1 MIYKVSKRSQ
11 SNQVIRVAYLP
22 SSKSISNRLLLLNVL
37 SGSGVV
43 PENVSESD
51 DTKVMRQA
59 LDGNL
64 EHVDVGAAGTSM
76 RFLTAYLALTK
87 GVHTI
92 TGSERMKQRPITLL
106 VDALRSL
113 GAEIEY
119 VEKEGYPPLRIKGGN
134 LTSGVIEL
142 DGSVSSQYISALLMI
157 APQIEGGLTMRLM
170 GKINSRPYI
179 AMTLELMSRFG
190 AKYEWTDNQIVVSG
204 GGYTY
209 SPIRVES
216 DWSAASYWYA
226 IASLTPGREYVL
238 EGLERNSL
246 QGDSAVVQI
255 AAELGVETVFTSS
268 GIIIKA
274 TGKTPE
280 NYIYDFSQQPDLA
293 QTFVVLCCLLG
304 VRFSFTGLESLK
316 IKETDRIT
324 ALITELRKV
333 GYTLMTND
341 TDTIEWNGDYREKQ
355 STAVISTY
363 KDHRMA
369 MAFAPI
375 AFVMGDIKIDDPMVV
390 TKSYPRY
397 WEDFS
402 LVADVETI
410 EEAE

>member
-1 MIYKVSKRSQ
+1 MIYKISRS
-11 SNQVIRVAYLP
+11 SLSEKVIKVKYLP

-76 RFLTAYLALTK
+76 RFLTAYLALTE
-87 GVHTI
+87 GIHTI

-190 AKYEWTDNQIVVSG
+190 AKYEWKDNQIVVSG

-255 AAELGVETVFTSS
+255 AAGLGVETVFTSS

-333 GYTLMTND
+333 GYILMTND

-369 MAFAPI
+369 MAFAPA
-375 AFVMGDIKIDDPMVV
+375 AFVVGDIMIDDPMVV

-397 WEDFS
+397 WDDLKMVLS
-402 LVADVETI
+402 IV
-410 EEAE
+410 

>member
-1 MIYKVSKRSQ
+1 MIYKISRS
-11 SNQVIRVAYLP
+11 SLSEKVIKVKYLP

-76 RFLTAYLALTK
+76 RFLTAYLALTE
-87 GVHTI
+87 GIHTI

-106 VDALRSL
+106 VEALRSL

-119 VEKEGYPPLRIKGGN
+119 IETEGYPPLRIKGGC
-134 LTSGVIEL
+134 LKSGVVEL

-179 AMTLELMSRFG
+179 AMTLDLMSRFG
-190 AKYEWTDNQIVVSG
+190 AKYEWVDNQITVSG

-209 SPIRVES
+209 SPMRVES

-255 AAELGVETVFTSS
+255 AAGLGVETVFTSS

-397 WEDFS
+397 WDDFS

>member
-1 MIYKVSKRSQ
+1 MIYKISRS
-11 SNQVIRVAYLP
+11 SLSEKVIKVKYLP

-76 RFLTAYLALTK
+76 RFLTAYLALTE
-87 GVHTI
+87 GIHTI

-106 VDALRSL
+106 VEALRSL

-119 VEKEGYPPLRIKGGN
+119 IETEGYPPLRIKGGC
-134 LTSGVIEL
+134 LKSGVVEL

-157 APQIEGGLTMRLM
+157 APQIEGGLTMRLV
-170 GKINSRPYI
+170 GKVNSRPYI
-179 AMTLELMSRFG
+179 AMTLDLMSRFG
-190 AKYEWTDNQIVVSG
+190 AKYEWKDNQIVVSG

-226 IASLTPGREYVL
+226 IAALTPGREYVL
-238 EGLERNSL
+238 EGLEQKSL

-255 AAELGVETVFTSS
+255 AAGLGVETVFTSS

-402 LVADVETI
+402 SVADVETI

>member
-76 RFLTAYLALTK
+76 RFLTAYLALME
-87 GVHTI
+87 GIHTI

-190 AKYEWTDNQIVVSG
+190 AKYEWKDNQIVVSG

-246 QGDSAVVQI
+246 QGDSVVVQI
-255 AAELGVETVFTSS
+255 AAGLGVETVFTSS

>member
-1 MIYKVSKRSQ
+1 MIYKISRS
-11 SNQVIRVAYLP
+11 SLSEKVIKVKYLP

-76 RFLTAYLALTK
+76 RFLTAYLALTE
-87 GVHTI
+87 GIHTI

-106 VDALRSL
+106 VEALRSL

-119 VEKEGYPPLRIKGGN
+119 IETEGYPPLRIKGGC
-134 LTSGVIEL
+134 LKSGVVEL

-157 APQIEGGLTMRLM
+157 APQIDGGLTMRLV
-170 GKINSRPYI
+170 GKVNSRPYI
-179 AMTLELMSRFG
+179 AMTLDLMSSFG
-190 AKYEWTDNQIVVSG
+190 AKYEWVDNQITVSG

-209 SPIRVES
+209 SPMRVES

-226 IASLTPGREYVL
+226 IAALTPGREYVL
-238 EGLERNSL
+238 EGLEQKSL

-255 AAELGVETVFTSS
+255 AAGLGVEAVFTSS

-293 QTFVVLCCLLG
+293 QTFVVLCCMLG
-304 VRFSFTGLESLK
+304 VSFTFTGLESLK

-324 ALITELRKV
+324 ALVVELGKL
-333 GYTLMTND
+333 GYTLQTNGK
-341 TDTIEWNGDYREKQ
+341 DTIEWKGEHSEVSQ
-355 STAVISTY
+355 VATISTY

-369 MAFAPI
+369 MAFAPA
-375 AFVMGDIKIDDPMVV
+375 AFVVGDIMIDDPMVV

-397 WEDFS
+397 WDDLKMVLS
-402 LVADVETI
+402 IV
-410 EEAE
+410 

>member
-1 MIYKVSKRSQ
+1 MIYKISRS
-11 SNQVIRVAYLP
+11 SLSEKVIKVKYLP

-51 DTKVMRQA
+51 DTKVMRHA

-76 RFLTAYLALTK
+76 RFLTAYLALTE
-87 GVHTI
+87 GIHTI

-106 VDALRSL
+106 VEALRSL

-119 VEKEGYPPLRIKGGN
+119 IETEGYPPLRIKGGC
-134 LTSGVIEL
+134 LKSGVVEL

-157 APQIEGGLTMRLM
+157 APQIDGGLTMRLV
-170 GKINSRPYI
+170 GKVNSRPYI
-179 AMTLELMSRFG
+179 AMTLDLMSRFG
-190 AKYEWTDNQIVVSG
+190 AKYEWVDNQITVSG

-209 SPIRVES
+209 SPMRVES

-226 IASLTPGREYVL
+226 IAALTPGREYVL
-238 EGLERNSL
+238 EGLEQKSL

-255 AAELGVETVFTSS
+255 AAGLGVETFFGSNSIT
-268 GIIIKA
+268 IKS
-274 TGKTPE
+274 TGDTPQRYE
-280 NYIYDFSQQPDLA
+280 YDFSQQPDLA
-293 QTFVVLCCLLG
+293 QTFVVLCCMLG
-304 VRFSFTGLESLK
+304 VSFTFTGLESLK

-324 ALITELRKV
+324 ALVVELGKL
-333 GYTLMTND
+333 GYTLQTNGK
-341 TDTIEWNGDYREKQ
+341 DTIEWKGEHSEVSQ
-355 STAVISTY
+355 VATISTY

-369 MAFAPI
+369 MAFAPA
-375 AFVMGDIKIDDPMVV
+375 AFVVGDIMIDDPMVV

-397 WEDFS
+397 WDDLKMVLS
-402 LVADVETI
+402 IV
-410 EEAE
+410 

>member
-190 AKYEWTDNQIVVSG
+190 AKYEWKDNQIVVSG

-246 QGDSAVVQI
+246 QGDSVVVQI
-255 AAELGVETVFTSS
+255 AAGLGVETVFTSS

>member
-1 MIYKVSKRSQ
+1 MIYKISRS
-11 SNQVIRVAYLP
+11 SLSEKVIKVKYLP

-76 RFLTAYLALTK
+76 RFLTAYLALTE
-87 GVHTI
+87 GIHTI

-106 VDALRSL
+106 VEALRSL

-119 VEKEGYPPLRIKGGN
+119 IETEGYPPLRIKGGC
-134 LTSGVIEL
+134 LKSGVVEL

-157 APQIEGGLTMRLM
+157 APQIDGGLTMRLV

-179 AMTLELMSRFG
+179 AMTLEQMSRFG
-190 AKYEWTDNQIVVSG
+190 AKYEWKDNQIVVSG

-226 IASLTPGREYVL
+226 IAALTPGREYVL
-238 EGLERNSL
+238 EGLEQKSL

-255 AAELGVETVFTSS
+255 ATGLGVETVFTSS

-402 LVADVETI
+402 SVADVETI

>member
-1 MIYKVSKRSQ
+1 MIYKISRS
-11 SNQVIRVAYLP
+11 SLSEKVIKVKYLP

-59 LDGNL
+59 LNGNL

-76 RFLTAYLALTK
+76 RFLTAYLALTE
-87 GVHTI
+87 GIHTI

-106 VDALRSL
+106 VEALRSL

-119 VEKEGYPPLRIKGGN
+119 IETEGYPPLRIKGGC
-134 LTSGVIEL
+134 LKSGVVEL

-157 APQIEGGLTMRLM
+157 APQIDGGLTMRLV
-170 GKINSRPYI
+170 GKVNSRPYI
-179 AMTLELMSRFG
+179 AMTLDLMSSFG
-190 AKYEWTDNQIVVSG
+190 AKYEWVDNQITVSG

-209 SPIRVES
+209 SPMRVES

-226 IASLTPGREYVL
+226 IAALTPGREYVL
-238 EGLERNSL
+238 EGLEQKSL

-255 AAELGVETVFTSS
+255 AAGLGVETFFGSNSIT
-268 GIIIKA
+268 IKS
-274 TGKTPE
+274 TGDIPQRYE
-280 NYIYDFSQQPDLA
+280 YDFSQQPDLA
-293 QTFVVLCCLLG
+293 QTFVVLCCMLG
-304 VRFSFTGLESLK
+304 VSFTFTGLESLK

-324 ALITELRKV
+324 ALVVELGKL
-333 GYTLMTND
+333 GYTLQTNGK
-341 TDTIEWNGDYREKQ
+341 DTIEWKGEHSEVSQ
-355 STAVISTY
+355 VATISTY

-369 MAFAPI
+369 MAFAP
-375 AFVMGDIKIDDPMVV
+375 AALVVGDIMIDDPMVV

-397 WEDFS
+397 WDDLMMVLS
-402 LVADVETI
+402 IV
-410 EEAE
+410 

>member
-76 RFLTAYLALTK
+76 RFLTAYLARTK

-190 AKYEWTDNQIVVSG
+190 AKYEWKDNQIVVSG

-255 AAELGVETVFTSS
+255 AAGLGVETVFTSS

-333 GYTLMTND
+333 GYILMTND

>member
-1 MIYKVSKRSQ
+1 MIYNISRKALSEKSIYVK
-11 SNQVIRVAYLP
+11 YLP

-190 AKYEWTDNQIVVSG
+190 AKYEWKDNQIVVSG

-238 EGLERNSL
+238 ERLERNSL

-255 AAELGVETVFTSS
+255 AAGLGVETVFTSS

>member
-1 MIYKVSKRSQ
+1 MIYKISRS
-11 SNQVIRVAYLP
+11 SLSEKVIKVKYLP

-64 EHVDVGAAGTSM
+64 EHVNVGAAGTSM
-76 RFLTAYLALTK
+76 RFLTAYLALTE
-87 GVHTI
+87 GIHTI

-106 VDALRSL
+106 VEALRSL

-119 VEKEGYPPLRIKGGN
+119 IETEGYPPLRIKGGC
-134 LTSGVIEL
+134 LKSGVVEL

-157 APQIEGGLTMRLM
+157 APQIDGGLTMRLV
-170 GKINSRPYI
+170 GKVNSRPYI
-179 AMTLELMSRFG
+179 AMTLDLMSRFG
-190 AKYEWTDNQIVVSG
+190 AKYEWVDNQITVSG

-209 SPIRVES
+209 SPMRVES

-226 IASLTPGREYVL
+226 IAALTPGREYVL
-238 EGLERNSL
+238 EGLEQKSL

-255 AAELGVETVFTSS
+255 AAGLGVETVFTSS

-293 QTFVVLCCLLG
+293 QTFVVLCCMLG
-304 VRFSFTGLESLK
+304 VSFTFTGLESLK

-324 ALITELRKV
+324 ALVVELGKL
-333 GYTLMTND
+333 GYTLQTND
-341 TDTIEWNGDYREKQ
+341 KDTIEWKGEHSEVSQ
-355 STAVISTY
+355 VATISTY

-369 MAFAPI
+369 MAFAPA
-375 AFVMGDIKIDDPMVV
+375 AFVVGDIMIDDPMVV

-397 WEDFS
+397 WDDLKMVLS
-402 LVADVETI
+402 IV
-410 EEAE
+410 

>member
-1 MIYKVSKRSQ
+1 MIYKISRS
-11 SNQVIRVAYLP
+11 SLSEKVIKVKYLP

-76 RFLTAYLALTK
+76 RFLTAYLALTE
-87 GVHTI
+87 GIHTI

-106 VDALRSL
+106 VEALRSL

-119 VEKEGYPPLRIKGGN
+119 IETEGYPPLRIKGGC
-134 LTSGVIEL
+134 LKSGVVEL

-157 APQIEGGLTMRLM
+157 APQIDGGLTMRLV
-170 GKINSRPYI
+170 GKVNSRPYI
-179 AMTLELMSRFG
+179 AMTLDLMSRFG
-190 AKYEWTDNQIVVSG
+190 AKYEWVDNQITVSG

-209 SPIRVES
+209 SPMRVES

-226 IASLTPGREYVL
+226 IAALTPGREYVL
-238 EGLERNSL
+238 EGLEQKSL

-255 AAELGVETVFTSS
+255 AAGLGVETFFCSNSIT
-268 GIIIKA
+268 IKS
-274 TGKTPE
+274 TGDTPQRYE
-280 NYIYDFSQQPDLA
+280 YDFSQQPDLA
-293 QTFVVLCCLLG
+293 QTFVVLCCMLG
-304 VRFSFTGLESLK
+304 VSFTFTGLESLK

-324 ALITELRKV
+324 ALVVELGKL
-333 GYTLMTND
+333 GYTLQTNGI
-341 TDTIEWNGDYREKQ
+341 DTIEWKGEHSEVSQ
-355 STAVISTY
+355 VATISTY

-369 MAFAPI
+369 MAFAPA
-375 AFVMGDIKIDDPMVV
+375 AFVVGDIMIDDPMVV

-397 WEDFS
+397 WDDLKMVLS
-402 LVADVETI
+402 IV
-410 EEAE
+410 

>member
-1 MIYKVSKRSQ
+1 MIYKISRS
-11 SNQVIRVAYLP
+11 SLSEKVIKVKYLP

-76 RFLTAYLALTK
+76 RFLTAYLALTE
-87 GVHTI
+87 GIHTI

-106 VDALRSL
+106 VEALRSL

-119 VEKEGYPPLRIKGGN
+119 IETEGYPPLRIKGGC
-134 LTSGVIEL
+134 LKSGVVEL

-157 APQIEGGLTMRLM
+157 APQIDGGLTMRLV
-170 GKINSRPYI
+170 GKVNSRPYI
-179 AMTLELMSRFG
+179 AMTLDLMSRFG
-190 AKYEWTDNQIVVSG
+190 AKYEWVDNHITVSG

-209 SPIRVES
+209 SPMRVES

-255 AAELGVETVFTSS
+255 AAGLGVETVFTSS

-293 QTFVVLCCLLG
+293 QTFVVLCCMLG
-304 VRFSFTGLESLK
+304 VSFAFTGLESLK

-324 ALITELRKV
+324 ALVVELGKL
-333 GYTLMTND
+333 GYTLQTNGK
-341 TDTIEWNGDYREKQ
+341 DTIEWKGEHPEVSQ
-355 STAVISTY
+355 VATISTY

-369 MAFAPI
+369 MAFAPA
-375 AFVMGDIKIDDPMVV
+375 AFVVGDIMIDDPMVV

-397 WEDFS
+397 WDDLKMVLS
-402 LVADVETI
+402 IV
-410 EEAE
+410 

>member
-1 MIYKVSKRSQ
+1 MIYKISRS
-11 SNQVIRVAYLP
+11 SLSEKVIKVKYLP

-76 RFLTAYLALTK
+76 RFLTAYLALTE
-87 GVHTI
+87 GIHTI

-106 VDALRSL
+106 VEALRSL

-119 VEKEGYPPLRIKGGN
+119 IETEGYPPLRIKGGC
-134 LTSGVIEL
+134 LKSGVVEL

-179 AMTLELMSRFG
+179 AMTLDLMSRFG
-190 AKYEWTDNQIVVSG
+190 AKYEWVDNQITVSG

-209 SPIRVES
+209 SPMRVES

-255 AAELGVETVFTSS
+255 AAGLGVETVFTSS

>member
-190 AKYEWTDNQIVVSG
+190 AKYEWKGNQIVVSG

-255 AAELGVETVFTSS
+255 AAGLGVETVFTSS

-333 GYTLMTND
+333 GYILMTND

>member
-1 MIYKVSKRSQ
+1 MIYKISRS
-11 SNQVIRVAYLP
+11 SLSEKVIKVKYLP

-76 RFLTAYLALTK
+76 RFLTAYLALTE
-87 GVHTI
+87 GIHTI

-106 VDALRSL
+106 VEALRSL

-119 VEKEGYPPLRIKGGN
+119 IETEGYPPLRIKGGC
-134 LTSGVIEL
+134 LKSGVVEL

-157 APQIEGGLTMRLM
+157 APQIDGGLTMRLV
-170 GKINSRPYI
+170 GKVNSRPYI
-179 AMTLELMSRFG
+179 AMTLDLMSRFG
-190 AKYEWTDNQIVVSG
+190 AKYEWVDNQITVSG

-209 SPIRVES
+209 SPMRVES

-226 IASLTPGREYVL
+226 IAALTPGREYVL
-238 EGLERNSL
+238 EGLEQMSL

-255 AAELGVETVFTSS
+255 AAGLGVETVFTSS

-293 QTFVVLCCLLG
+293 QTFVVLCCMLG
-304 VRFSFTGLESLK
+304 VSFTFTGLESLK

-324 ALITELRKV
+324 ALVVELGKL
-333 GYTLMTND
+333 GYTLQTNGK
-341 TDTIEWNGDYREKQ
+341 DTIEWKGEHSEVSQ
-355 STAVISTY
+355 VATISTY

-369 MAFAPI
+369 MAFAPA
-375 AFVMGDIKIDDPMVV
+375 AFVVGDIMIDDPMVV

-397 WEDFS
+397 WDDLKMVLS
-402 LVADVETI
+402 IV
-410 EEAE
+410 

>member
-157 APQIEGGLTMRLM
+157 APQIEGGLTMRLV

-190 AKYEWTDNQIVVSG
+190 AKYEWKDNQIVVSG

-255 AAELGVETVFTSS
+255 AAGLGVETVFTSS

-333 GYTLMTND
+333 GYILMTND

>member
-1 MIYKVSKRSQ
+1 MIYKISRS
-11 SNQVIRVAYLP
+11 SLSEKVIKVKYLP

-76 RFLTAYLALTK
+76 RFLTAYLALTE
-87 GVHTI
+87 GIHTI

-179 AMTLELMSRFG
+179 AMTLDLMSRFG
-190 AKYEWTDNQIVVSG
+190 AKYEWVDNQITVSG

-209 SPIRVES
+209 SPMRVES

-255 AAELGVETVFTSS
+255 AAGLGVETVFTSS

-402 LVADVETI
+402 SVADVETI